1 MGELSD
7 WTKENSQFFKLEDGE
22 SATVVFKGFEFA
34 KSTFD
39 PDRPIVRYTLKT
51 PHGAKLWDSSAQGIA
66 KFFDTIKSGQTIKI
80 TRIGTGTDTK
90 YKLAL
95 VEGSEEVPEPEETEE
110 V

>member
-1 MGELSD
+1 MGQLSD

-22 SATVVFKGFEFA
+22 SAEVVFKSFEFA

-51 PHGAKLWDSSAQGIA
+51 PHGVKLWDSSAQA
-66 KFFDTIKSGQTIKI
+66 VARFFDTVKPGQNIKI
-80 TRIGTGTDTK
+80 TRMGTGTDSK
-90 YKLAL
+90 YKLSL
-95 VEGSEEVPEPEETEE
+95 VEGSEEIPEPEKTEK

>member
-1 MGELSD
+1 MGQLSD

-51 PHGAKLWDSSAQGIA
+51 PHGVKLWDSSAQGIA
-66 KFFDTIKSGQTIKI
+66 KFFDTIKNGQTIKI
-80 TRIGTGTDTK
+80 TRMGTGTDTK

-95 VEGSEEVPEPEETEE
+95 VEDSEETPEPEETEE